1 MTFFARQRIQSRL
14 WLPGLLVALSGL
26 LTSVALWRQQQASV
40 HAISEARIEQEIHS
54 FSEALQLRLRSNI
67 DLLNG
72 MRMWFAMNPQIGQR
86 DFARA
91 VQELN
96 LQDRHSGVSAL
107 RFVRYA
113 PKNGSGGLEA
123 GAPAAAVAGGV
134 FNVRPNGQRAADDV
148 FEYAWPSAAASGVGQ
163 NMVSRHADRD
173 TFLRSRAT
181 GAVAASAPIEVGPV
195 DRRVIAV
202 EMCAPVFGRDPGA
215 VSPAGDLPGDARSL
229 IGAVG
234 AVIQVPA
241 LVDALRSEGY
251 LSGMLLGIQDVGLNA
266 GASPARTSVVLPLEE
281 GKPEAAQPYERMVQV
296 GGRHWQLTFYPQH
309 DFLSSSERR
318 LPGLVGLGG
327 VLATCL
333 LAGLVVLLV
342 RRRAQAQ
349 SQAVAAQSARTDSE
363 ERFRTVF
370 NQAAVGVAQTR
381 SSTGELV
388 RVNQKFC
395 DILGYSADEL
405 QSMRFHD
412 YTHPDDLEVDLELTR
427 RMVRGELAEFR
438 LEKRYVRK
446 NGEIVT
452 VDLNVSPMRSRGAI
466 SDVHIAAVQDISA
479 RKSMEAALRDSE
491 QRLREILNRIP
502 VGVCLVQGDG
512 AIVFRNERFTQI
524 CGYVED
530 ETPDVRTWWAK
541 LFPDAEHRAVA
552 RQRWRSQRQAG
563 LRAGGD
569 IPASE
574 YTITCKD
581 GQRRTVEGAGAL
593 LGDAHMLTLVDLS
606 QHKADEE
613 EIRYLAYYDPLTRL
627 PNRRLLVDRLQQAL
641 DASARRQRCGAL
653 LMLDLD
659 NFKTLNETRGHDR
672 GDMLLREVAQR
683 LRSCVGTEDTVARHG
698 GDEFVVVLE
707 NLDENPPQ
715 AAARAEEIAKRIL
728 LELREPFV
736 LDGQLHHST
745 LSIGLTVFK
754 GQSESAD
761 ELIKRGDLAMY
772 QAKAAGRDR
781 MRFYDPHMQAQVAA
795 RAALEVDMRAGLRQ
809 GQFELFYQPQVV
821 QGRITG
827 AEALLRWRHPQR
839 GFVSPGE
846 FIPLA
851 EDCGLILPLGEWV
864 LQDAC
869 ARLAQ
874 WAQRPGLS
882 HLSLSVNVSPREFHQ
897 SGFVA
902 QVLQALAS
910 TGADARHLKLE
921 LTESLLLQDVE
932 DTIDKM
938 GQLRA
943 YGVGFSLDDFG
954 TGYSSLA
961 YLKRL
966 PLDELKIDQS
976 FVRDVLTDPNDA
988 AIARTIVALGTSL
1001 GLRVTAEGVETKEQ
1015 RAFLERAHCH
1025 AWQGYLLS
1033 APMVVVAFEHLVL
1046 ARGDVPI

>member
-1 MTFFARQRIQSRL
+1 MTLLALQRVQPRL
-14 WLPGLLVALSGL
+14 WLPGVVVAALGL
-26 LTSVALWRQQQASV
+26 LGSFLLWNQQQASV
-40 HAISEARIEQEIHS
+40 EAISEVRIEQETRS
-54 FSEALQLRLRSNI
+54 FAEALELRLGANVE
-67 DLLNG
+67 LLNG
-72 MRMWFAMNPQIGQR
+72 MRTLFVLNPRIGHG

-91 VQELN
+91 VQDLN
-96 LQDRHSGVSAL
+96 LQRSHAGVTDLS
-107 RFVRYA
+107 FVRYVPRHELA
-113 PKNGSGGLEA
+113 EFEARTREAVYGGTFAVQPPGVRAAYYVIEYLWPAQGGSLLGLDI
-123 GAPAAAVAGGV
+123 AAA
-134 FNVRPNGQRAADDV
+134 RPADA
-148 FEYAWPSAAASGVGQ
+148 EA
-163 NMVSRHADRD
+163 
-173 TFLRSRAT
+173 FLRSRAT
-181 GAVAASAPIEVGPV
+181 GVVAASGPLEVGTAPH
-195 DRRVIAV
+195 RAMAITLR
-202 EMCAPVFGRDPGA
+202 APVFA
-215 VSPAGDLPGDARSL
+215 SASGDAQPSDGARRF
-229 IGAVG
+229 IGALG
-234 AVIQVPA
+234 ATIQIQT

-251 LSGMLLGIQDVGLNA
+251 LRGMRLGIQDRGLA
-266 GASPARTSVVLPLEE
+266 GSAPAAQPSTLLPLEGGE
-281 GKPEAAQPYERMVQV
+281 PASAQRYERMAQI
-296 GGRHWQLTFYPQH
+296 GGRVWQMAFYPDR
-309 DFLSSSERR
+309 DFLSDSERQM
-318 LPGLVGLGG
+318 PWLVGLGG
-327 VLATCL
+327 L
-333 LAGLVVLLV
+333 LVTALLTALVVLLV

-349 SQAVAAQSARTDSE
+349 DQALAAQSARTDSE

-370 NQAAVGVAQTR
+370 NQAAVGVAQTCTT
-381 SSTGELV
+381 TGELV

-395 DILGYSADEL
+395 DIVGYSAEEL
-405 QSMRFHD
+405 QSMRFEQF
-412 YTHPDDLEVDLELTR
+412 THPDDLEADLELTR
-427 RMVRGELAEFR
+427 RMHRGELPEFR

-446 NGEIVT
+446 NGEIIT
-452 VDLNVSPMRSRGAI
+452 VDLNVSPMRSSNGS
-466 SDVHIAAVQDISA
+466 SDFHIAAVQDISA

-491 QRLREILNRIP
+491 QRLLGILNRMP
-502 VGVCLVQGDG
+502 VGVCLVQSDG
-512 AIVFRNERFTQI
+512 AIAFRNERFTQI
-524 CGYVED
+524 CGYAED
-530 ETPDVRTWWAK
+530 ETPDVHAWWRK
-541 LFPDAEHRAVA
+541 LFPDSLQRAAA
-552 RQRWRSQRQAG
+552 RERWRSQRRLG
-563 LRAGGD
+563 LQAGGD
-569 IPASE
+569 IPARE
-574 YTITCKD
+574 YTITDKD
-581 GQRRTVEGAGAL
+581 GQSRTIEASGTL
-593 LGDAHMLTLVDLS
+593 LGDAHMLTMVDLS
-606 QHKADEE
+606 QRKADEE

-641 DASARRQRCGAL
+641 GASARRQRCGAL

-659 NFKTLNETRGHDR
+659 NFKTLNETRGHDK
-672 GDMLLREVAQR
+672 GDMLLREVGQR
-683 LRSCVGTEDTVARHG
+683 LRGCVSSEDTVARHG

-707 NLDENPPQ
+707 DLGDNLQE
-715 AAARAEEIAKRIL
+715 AAAHAEDIGQRIL
-728 LELREPFV
+728 GALREPFM
-736 LDGQLHHST
+736 LDGQAHHST
-745 LSIGLTVFK
+745 LSIGVTVFQ
-754 GQSESAD
+754 GQRESAD

-781 MRFYDPHMQAQVAA
+781 LQFYDPQMQALVAA
-795 RAALEVDMRAGLRQ
+795 RAALEVDMRTGLRQ

-910 TGADARHLKLE
+910 TGADARHLTLE
-921 LTESLLLQDVE
+921 LTEGLLLQDVE

-1033 APMVVVAFEHLVL
+1033 PPLVAVAFEDLVL